1 MSKPFNTE
9 TAMKFGDAIEH
20 LKDGKTISRGSC
32 GILLSLLKGSDPTSF
47 EKTEL
52 WCGIR
57 GDLFNLGDEGTIT
70 RTPHIEAFANGINR
84 GPYAFDHED
93 ILAEDWEVVG

>member
-1 MSKPFNTE
+1 
-9 TAMKFGDAIEH
+9 MKFGDAIEH

-32 GILLSLLKGSDPTSF
+32 GIILSLLKGSDPTSF
-47 EKTEL
+47 DKTEL

-57 GDLFNLGDEGTIT
+57 SDLFNLGDEGTIT
-70 RTPHIEAFANGINR
+70 RTPHIQAFANGKNR
-84 GPYAFDHED
+84 GPYTFSHED

>member
-20 LKDGKTISRGSC
+20 LKDGHSISRNG
-32 GILLSLLKGSDPTSF
+32 GQTTLTLKKGSDPTSF
-47 EKTEL
+47 DKTEL
-52 WCGIR
+52 WVGIR

-70 RTPHIEAFANGINR
+70 RTPHIEAFANGKNR

-93 ILAEDWEVVG
+93 ILAEDWEVIG

>member
-20 LKDGKTISRGSC
+20 LKDGKTISRNG
-32 GILLSLLKGSDPTSF
+32 GQTTLTLKKGSDPTSF
-47 EKTEL
+47 DKTEL
-52 WCGIR
+52 WVGIR
-57 GDLFNLGDEGTIT
+57 GDLYELGNEGTIT
-70 RTPHIEAFANGINR
+70 RTPHIEAFANGKNR

>member
-20 LKDGKTISRGSC
+20 LKDGKTISRNG
-32 GILLSLLKGSDPTSF
+32 GQTTISLVKGSNPTSF
-47 EKTEL
+47 DKSEI
-52 WCGIR
+52 WYGIR
-57 GDLFNLGDEGTIT
+57 GDLFNLGDEGTVT
-70 RTPHIEAFANGINR
+70 RLPHIQASDKYGFNI
-84 GPYAFDHED
+84 PHTFSHED